1 MVLYDVK
8 NHSYSKRNVPN
19 FFKDTMTPVKRHEP
33 RTIIIGA
40 GVAGIALAANLKSK
54 LKYNNFTIYEREK
67 SIGGT
72 WFLNTYPGVGCDV
85 DSHLYSF
92 SFSPNPNWSRRF
104 AEQPEILQYLKD
116 TANKFKIPPHVRTQI
131 EVSEARWIE
140 KLSVW
145 HVTLHDLATGDTFVK
160 EAEILISCV
169 GSISNPKD
177 CDIPNLEVFKGK
189 VFHSA
194 RWDHNFDLVGKR
206 VAVVGNGCSAA
217 QLVPPI
223 VKEASSV
230 VQFQRSKQW
239 INERPNRAFT
249 SAEKWA
255 FAWIPGWQKLYR
267 FWIWKQTDALHHLY
281 SSAAKASINA
291 RAEQTRVAT
300 TYMKQLAPEK
310 YWSTLIPDY
319 PLGCKRRIF
328 DPGYLESLHSP
339 KLELTTAKIMRF
351 SEKGLCT
358 KDREFEVDAVVLAT
372 GFKVQ
377 EFLSPI
383 HVVGRGAT
391 TLNQHWKSTRGA
403 QAYKATFVSGFPNF
417 GIVFGPNAFPAHNSV
432 IYTNETQV
440 EYLLKSVF
448 QPILR
453 GNFQVIEV
461 KEAAESYDSLSLQD
475 DLKSMV
481 WAGGCTNWNLDTNG
495 RNTTNYPHETWKF
508 WYSLYWPVWDDF
520 DLSGGE
526 GKTPTHPVVKAG
538 MSAAAVISVGV
549 ALWNMDAIRLLL

>member
-1 MVLYDVK
+1 M
-8 NHSYSKRNVPN
+8 S
-19 FFKDTMTPVKRHEP
+19 PVKRHEP

-116 TANKFKIPPHVRTQI
+116 TANKFKIPPHVQTQI
-131 EVSEARWIE
+131 EVSEAKWIE
-140 KLSVW
+140 KSSVW
-145 HVTLHDLATGDTFVK
+145 HVTLRDLATGEIFAK

-177 CDIPNLEVFKGK
+177 CDIPNIEAFNGR

-194 RWDHNFDLVGKR
+194 RWDHNYNLEGKR

-249 SAEKWA
+249 SFEKWA

-267 FWIWKQTDALHHLY
+267 FWIWKQTDALHYLY
-281 SSAAKASINA
+281 SSETKASINA
-291 RAEQTRVAT
+291 RAQQTRVAT
-300 TYMKQLAPEK
+300 AYMKQIAPEK
-310 YWSTLIPDY
+310 YWSMLIPDY

-328 DPGYLESLHSP
+328 DPGYLESLRSP
-339 KLELTTAKIMRF
+339 KLELTTDKITRF

-358 KDREFEVDAVVLAT
+358 IDREFEVDAVVLAT

-383 HVVGRGAT
+383 HVVGREGT
-391 TLNQHWKSTRGA
+391 TLNQHWQSTRGA

-440 EYLLKSVF
+440 EFLLKTVF
-448 QPILR
+448 QPILH

-461 KEAAESYDSLSLQD
+461 KEAAENYDALSLQD
-475 DLKSMV
+475 DLNSMV

-495 RNTTNYPHETWKF
+495 RNTTNYPHETWQF
-508 WYSLYWPVWDDF
+508 WYSLYWPVWADF
-520 DLSGGE
+520 DITGGK
-526 GKTPTHPVVKAG
+526 GTTPTHPAVKAG
-538 MSAAAVISVGV
+538 ISAVGIMLAGA
-549 ALWNMDAIRLLL
+549 ALWNKKDAIRLLF